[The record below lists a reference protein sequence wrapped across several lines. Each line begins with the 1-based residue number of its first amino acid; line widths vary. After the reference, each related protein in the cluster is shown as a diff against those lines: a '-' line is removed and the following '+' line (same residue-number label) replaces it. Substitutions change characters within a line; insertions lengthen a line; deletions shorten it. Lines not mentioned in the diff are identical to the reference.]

1 MGEGATLTVVSS
13 GSSGN
18 GYILQAG
25 VEVLLI
31 EAGMPF
37 IEVKKILNFDISN
50 IICCIATHCHKDH
63 FGYAR
68 EYDKAGIPILA
79 LPETIEKERNKLMFA
94 KPITIGKRYRMGGFD
109 ILPFPVMHDVPC
121 VGFIIT
127 HKDTGRILFATDTY
141 ALARW
146 EHDIGGREYV
156 IPYTFNGVNHWMLEA
171 NYSDRILRRNI
182 DNGNIPETFRKRLMT
197 SHMSIRNC
205 IDTLK
210 RMDLSVTRDIMLIHL
225 SDGNADERD
234 FVKRVRE
241 ATGKRTYIAKVGL
254 QVSMDLNVI

>member
-1 MGEGATLTVVSS
+1 MTLITVGS

-18 GYILQAG
+18 CYVLQDENEA
-25 VEVLLI
+25 LII
-31 EAGMPF
+31 EAGMKL
-37 IEVKKILNFDISN
+37 IEAKKALGWNIAKVVGCIISHSHN
-50 IICCIATHCHKDH
+50 DH
-63 FGYAR
+63 AGYAKDY
-68 EYDKAGIPILA
+68 ESAGFPMLA
-79 LPETIEKERNKLMFA
+79 LPEVIEAKRLTSA
-94 KPITIGKRYRMGGFD
+94 KPITIGKRYIMGGFD

-146 EHDIGGREYV
+146 ERDAGGREYV
-156 IPYTFNGVNHWMLEA
+156 IPYTFTGINHWMLEA

-182 DNGNIPETFRKRLMT
+182 DNGNIPEVFRKRLMT
-197 SHMSIRNC
+197 SHMSIHNC

-210 RMDLSVTRDIMLIHL
+210 RMDLSRTHDIMLIHL

-241 ATGKRTYIAKVGL
+241 AMDKRTYVAKAGL
-254 QVSMDLNVI
+254 SVNMDLNIV

>member
-1 MGEGATLTVVSS
+1 MTLTTVGS

-18 GYILQAG
+18 CYVLQDENEA
-25 VEVLLI
+25 LII
-31 EAGMPF
+31 EAGMKL
-37 IEVKKILNFDISN
+37 IEAKKALGWN
-50 IICCIATHCHKDH
+50 IAKVVGCVITHSHNDH
-63 FGYAR
+63 AGYAKDY
-68 EYDKAGIPILA
+68 EDAGFTLLA
-79 LPETIEKERNKLMFA
+79 LPEVIQAKRLTMA

-146 EHDIGGREYV
+146 ERDAGGREYV
-156 IPYTFNGVNHWMLEA
+156 IPYTFTGINHWMLEA

-182 DNGNIPETFRKRLMT
+182 DNGNIPEVFRKRLMT

-210 RMDLSVTRDIMLIHL
+210 RMDLSMTHDIMLIHL

-241 ATGKRTYIAKVGL
+241 ATGKRTYVAKAGL
-254 QVSMDLNVI
+254 SVNMDLKII

>member
-1 MGEGATLTVVSS
+1 MTLTTVGS

-18 GYILQAG
+18 CYVLQDENEAL
-25 VEVLLI
+25 VI
-31 EAGMPF
+31 EAGMKL
-37 IEVKKILNFDISN
+37 IEAKKALGWNISKVVGCV
-50 IICCIATHCHKDH
+50 ITHSHNDH
-63 FGYAR
+63 AGYAKDY
-68 EYDKAGIPILA
+68 EDAGFTLLA
-79 LPETIEKERNKLMFA
+79 LPEVIQAKHLTAA

-146 EHDIGGREYV
+146 ERDAGGREYV
-156 IPYTFNGVNHWMLEA
+156 IPYTFTGINHWMLEA

-182 DNGNIPETFRKRLMT
+182 DNGNIPEVFRKRLMT
-197 SHMSIRNC
+197 SHMSIHNC

-210 RMDLSVTRDIMLIHL
+210 RMDLSRTHDIMLIHL

-234 FVKRVRE
+234 FVKRVRD
-241 ATGKRTYIAKVGL
+241 ATGKRTYVAKPGL
-254 QVSMDLNVI
+254 SVDMDLNIV

>member
-1 MGEGATLTVVSS
+1 MTLTTVGS

-18 GYILQAG
+18 CYVLQDENEAL
-25 VEVLLI
+25 VI
-31 EAGMPF
+31 EAGMKL
-37 IEVKKILNFDISN
+37 IEAKKALGWNIAKVVGCILSHVHN
-50 IICCIATHCHKDH
+50 DH
-63 FGYAR
+63 AGYAKDY
-68 EYDKAGIPILA
+68 ESAGFPLLA
-79 LPETIEKERNKLMFA
+79 LPEVIQDKRLTAA

-146 EHDIGGREYV
+146 ERDAGGREYV
-156 IPYTFNGVNHWMLEA
+156 IPYTFTGINHWMLEA

-182 DNGNIPETFRKRLMT
+182 DNGNIPEVFRKRLMT
-197 SHMSIRNC
+197 SHMSIHNC

-210 RMDLSVTRDIMLIHL
+210 RMDLSRTHDIMLIHL

-241 ATGKRTYIAKVGL
+241 ATGKRTYVAKAGL
-254 QVSMDLNVI
+254 SVNMDLKII

>member
-1 MGEGATLTVVSS
+1 MTLTTVGS

-18 GYILQAG
+18 CYVLQDENEA
-25 VEVLLI
+25 LII
-31 EAGMPF
+31 EAGMKL
-37 IEVKKILNFDISN
+37 IEAKKALGWN
-50 IICCIATHCHKDH
+50 IAKVVGCVITHSHNDH
-63 FGYAR
+63 AGYAKDY
-68 EYDKAGIPILA
+68 EDAGFTLLA
-79 LPETIEKERNKLMFA
+79 LPEVIQAKRLTMV

-146 EHDIGGREYV
+146 ERDAGGREYV
-156 IPYTFNGVNHWMLEA
+156 IPYTFTGINHWMLEA

-182 DNGNIPETFRKRLMT
+182 DNGNIPEVFRKRLMT

-210 RMDLSVTRDIMLIHL
+210 RMDLSMTHDIMLIHL

-241 ATGKRTYIAKVGL
+241 ATGKRTYVAKAGL
-254 QVSMDLNVI
+254 SMNMDLKII

>member
-1 MGEGATLTVVSS
+1 MTLTTVGS

-18 GYILQAG
+18 CYVLQDENEA
-25 VEVLLI
+25 LII
-31 EAGMPF
+31 EAGMKL
-37 IEVKKILNFDISN
+37 IEAKKALGWN
-50 IICCIATHCHKDH
+50 IAKVVGVIITHKHNDHAGYSKD
-63 FGYAR
+63 Y
-68 EYDKAGIPILA
+68 ENAGFPMFA
-79 LPETIEKERNKLMFA
+79 LPEVIQAKHLTTA

-241 ATGKRTYIAKVGL
+241 ATSKRTYIAKAGL

>member
-1 MGEGATLTVVSS
+1 MTLTTVGS

-18 GYILQAG
+18 CYVLQDNNEA
-25 VEVLLI
+25 LII
-31 EAGMPF
+31 EAGMKL
-37 IEVKKILNFDISN
+37 IEAKKVLGWNVAKVVGCVI
-50 IICCIATHCHKDH
+50 THSHNDH
-63 FGYAR
+63 AGYAKDY
-68 EYDKAGIPILA
+68 ESAGFQLLA
-79 LPETIEKERNKLMFA
+79 LPEVIQAKHLTSA

-146 EHDIGGREYV
+146 ECDAGCREFV
-156 IPYTFNGVNHWMLEA
+156 IPYTFTGINHWMLEA

-182 DNGNIPETFRKRLMT
+182 DNGNIPEVFRKRLMT

-210 RMDLSVTRDIMLIHL
+210 RMDLSRTHDIMLIHL

-241 ATGKRTYIAKVGL
+241 ATGKRTYVAKAGL
-254 QVSMDLNVI
+254 SVNMDLKII

>member
-1 MGEGATLTVVSS
+1 MTLTTVGS

-18 GYILQAG
+18 CYVLQDENEAL
-25 VEVLLI
+25 VI
-31 EAGMPF
+31 EAGMKL
-37 IEVKKILNFDISN
+37 IEAKKTLGWNIAKVVGCILSHVHN
-50 IICCIATHCHKDH
+50 DH
-63 FGYAR
+63 AGYAKDY
-68 EYDKAGIPILA
+68 EDAGFTLLA
-79 LPETIEKERNKLMFA
+79 LPEVIQAKRLTMA

-146 EHDIGGREYV
+146 ERDAGGREYV
-156 IPYTFNGVNHWMLEA
+156 IPYTFTGINHWMLEA

-182 DNGNIPETFRKRLMT
+182 DNGNIPEVFRKRLMT
-197 SHMSIRNC
+197 SHMSIHNC

-210 RMDLSVTRDIMLIHL
+210 RMDLSMTHDIMLIHL

-241 ATGKRTYIAKVGL
+241 ATGKRTYVAKAGL
-254 QVSMDLNVI
+254 SVNMDLNIV

>member
-1 MGEGATLTVVSS
+1 MTLTTVGS

-18 GYILQAG
+18 CYVLQDDNEAL
-25 VEVLLI
+25 VI
-31 EAGMPF
+31 EAGMKL
-37 IEVKKILNFDISN
+37 IEAKKALGWNIAKVVGCIISHSHN
-50 IICCIATHCHKDH
+50 DHAGYSKDY
-63 FGYAR
+63 GN
-68 EYDKAGIPILA
+68 AGFPLLA
-79 LPETIEKERNKLMFA
+79 LPEVIQAKRLTAA
-94 KPITIGKRYRMGGFD
+94 KPITIGTRYRMGEFD

-146 EHDIGGREYV
+146 EHDAGGSEYV
-156 IPYTFNGVNHWMLEA
+156 IPYTFTGINHWMLEA

-182 DNGNIPETFRKRLMT
+182 DNGNIPEVFRKRLMT
-197 SHMSIRNC
+197 SHMSIHNC

-210 RMDLSVTRDIMLIHL
+210 RMDLSRTHDIMLIHL

-241 ATGKRTYIAKVGL
+241 ATGKRTYVAKSG
-254 QVSMDLNVI
+254 LNVDMNLKIV

>member
-1 MGEGATLTVVSS
+1 MTLTTVGS

-18 GYILQAG
+18 CYVLQDENEA
-25 VEVLLI
+25 LII
-31 EAGMPF
+31 EAGMKL
-37 IEVKKILNFDISN
+37 IEAKRALGWNISKVVGCILSHVHN
-50 IICCIATHCHKDH
+50 DH
-63 FGYAR
+63 AGYAKDY
-68 EYDKAGIPILA
+68 ESAGFPMLA
-79 LPETIEKERNKLMFA
+79 LPEVIEAKRLTMA
-94 KPITIGKRYRMGGFD
+94 KPITIGKRYRIGGFD

-146 EHDIGGREYV
+146 ERDAGGREYV
-156 IPYTFNGVNHWMLEA
+156 IPYTFTGINHWMLEA

-182 DNGNIPETFRKRLMT
+182 DNGNIPEVFRKRLMT
-197 SHMSIRNC
+197 SHMSIHNC

-210 RMDLSVTRDIMLIHL
+210 RMDLSRTHDIMLIHL

-241 ATGKRTYIAKVGL
+241 ATGKRTYVAKAGL
-254 QVSMDLNVI
+254 SVNMDLNIV

>member
-1 MGEGATLTVVSS
+1 MTLTTVGS

-18 GYILQAG
+18 CYVLQDENEAL
-25 VEVLLI
+25 VI
-31 EAGMPF
+31 EAGMKLM
-37 IEVKKILNFDISN
+37 EAKKALGWNISKVVGCV
-50 IICCIATHCHKDH
+50 ITHSHNDH
-63 FGYAR
+63 AGYAKDY
-68 EYDKAGIPILA
+68 EDAGFTLLA
-79 LPETIEKERNKLMFA
+79 LPEVIQAKRLTMA

-146 EHDIGGREYV
+146 ERDAGGREYV
-156 IPYTFNGVNHWMLEA
+156 IPYTFTGINHWMMEA

-182 DNGNIPETFRKRLMT
+182 DNGNIPEVFRKRLMT

-210 RMDLSVTRDIMLIHL
+210 RMDLSMTHDIMLIHL

-241 ATGKRTYIAKVGL
+241 ATGKRTYVAKAGL
-254 QVSMDLNVI
+254 SVNMDLNIV

>member
-1 MGEGATLTVVSS
+1 MTLTTVGS

-18 GYILQAG
+18 CYVLQDDNEA
-25 VEVLLI
+25 LII
-31 EAGMPF
+31 EAGMKL
-37 IEVKKILNFDISN
+37 IEAKKALGWNIAKVVGCILSHVHN
-50 IICCIATHCHKDH
+50 DH
-63 FGYAR
+63 AGYAKDY
-68 EYDKAGIPILA
+68 ESAGFPLLA
-79 LPETIEKERNKLMFA
+79 LPEVIQTKHLTSEA
-94 KPITIGKRYRMGGFD
+94 KTITIGKRYRMGGFD

-127 HKDTGRILFATDTY
+127 HKYTGRILFATDTY

-146 EHDIGGREYV
+146 ERDAGGREYV
-156 IPYTFNGVNHWMLEA
+156 IPYTFTGINHWMLEA

-182 DNGNIPETFRKRLMT
+182 DNGNITEAFRKRLMT

-210 RMDLSVTRDIMLIHL
+210 RMDLSMTHDIMLIHL

-241 ATGKRTYIAKVGL
+241 ATGKRTYVAKAGL
-254 QVSMDLNVI
+254 SVNMDLNIV

>member
-1 MGEGATLTVVSS
+1 MTLTTVGS

-18 GYILQAG
+18 CYVLQNENEAL
-25 VEVLLI
+25 VI
-31 EAGMPF
+31 EAGMKL
-37 IEVKKILNFDISN
+37 IEAKKALGWDIAKVVGCV
-50 IICCIATHCHKDH
+50 ITHSHNDH
-63 FGYAR
+63 AGYAKDY
-68 EYDKAGIPILA
+68 ESAGFPLLA
-79 LPETIEKERNKLMFA
+79 LPEVIEAKNLTTG

-146 EHDIGGREYV
+146 ECDAGGRVYV
-156 IPYTFNGVNHWMLEA
+156 IPYTFTGINHWMLEA

-182 DNGNIPETFRKRLMT
+182 DNGNIPEVFRKRLIT

-210 RMDLSVTRDIMLIHL
+210 RMDLSRTQDIMLIHL

-241 ATGKRTYIAKVGL
+241 ATGKRTYVAKAGL
-254 QVSMDLNVI
+254 SVNMDLNIV

>member
-1 MGEGATLTVVSS
+1 MTLTTVGS

-18 GYILQAG
+18 CYVLQDENEA
-25 VEVLLI
+25 LII
-31 EAGMPF
+31 EAGMKL
-37 IEVKKILNFDISN
+37 IEAKKALSWNISKVVGCILSHVHN
-50 IICCIATHCHKDH
+50 DH
-63 FGYAR
+63 AGYAKDY
-68 EYDKAGIPILA
+68 ESAGFTLLA
-79 LPETIEKERNKLMFA
+79 LPEVIQAKRLTTA

-146 EHDIGGREYV
+146 ERDAGFRVYV
-156 IPYTFNGVNHWMLEA
+156 IPYTFTGINHWMLEA

-182 DNGNIPETFRKRLMT
+182 DNGNIPEVFRKRLMT
-197 SHMSIRNC
+197 SHMSIHNC

-210 RMDLSVTRDIMLIHL
+210 RMDLSRTHDIMLIHL

-241 ATGKRTYIAKVGL
+241 ATGKRTYVAKAGL
-254 QVSMDLNVI
+254 SVNMDLKII

>member
-1 MGEGATLTVVSS
+1 MTLTTVGS

-18 GYILQAG
+18 CYVLQDE
-25 VEVLLI
+25 VEALII
-31 EAGMPF
+31 EAGMKL
-37 IEVKKILNFDISN
+37 IEAKKALGWNIEKVVGCLISHSHN
-50 IICCIATHCHKDH
+50 DH
-63 FGYAR
+63 AGYAKDY
-68 EYDKAGIPILA
+68 EDAGFPLLA
-79 LPETIEKERNKLMFA
+79 LPEVIQA
-94 KPITIGKRYRMGGFD
+94 KHLTTARAITIGKRYRMGGFD

-146 EHDIGGREYV
+146 ERDAGGMEYV
-156 IPYTFNGVNHWMLEA
+156 IPYTFNGINHWMLEA
-171 NYSDRILRRNI
+171 NYSDRILSRNI
-182 DNGNIPETFRKRLMT
+182 DIGNIPEVFRKRLMT

-210 RMDLSVTRDIMLIHL
+210 RMDLSRTHDIMLIHL

-241 ATGKRTYIAKVGL
+241 ATGKRTYVAKAGL
-254 QVSMDLNVI
+254 SVNMDLKIV

>member
-1 MGEGATLTVVSS
+1 MTLTTVGS

-18 GYILQAG
+18 CYVLQDENEAL
-25 VEVLLI
+25 VI
-31 EAGMPF
+31 EAGMKL
-37 IEVKKILNFDISN
+37 IEAKKALGWN
-50 IICCIATHCHKDH
+50 IAKVAGCVITHSHNDH
-63 FGYAR
+63 AGYAKDY
-68 EYDKAGIPILA
+68 ESAGFPLLA
-79 LPETIEKERNKLMFA
+79 LPEVIQA
-94 KPITIGKRYRMGGFD
+94 KRLNTAKAITIGKRYRMGGFD

-141 ALARW
+141 ALARY
-146 EHDIGGREYV
+146 ERDLGGREYV
-156 IPYTFNGVNHWMLEA
+156 IPYTFTGINHWMLEA

-182 DNGNIPETFRKRLMT
+182 DNGNIPEALRKRLMT

-210 RMDLSVTRDIMLIHL
+210 RMDLSRTHDIMLIHL

-241 ATGKRTYIAKVGL
+241 ATGKRTYVAKPFLTVDF
-254 QVSMDLNVI
+254 DLKII